1 MSSELFALAE
11 RQHGVVS
18 RRQIDALGV
27 SAASFRVLRR
37 RDTLIEVT
45 RGVYRVAGAPT
56 NWNQNV
62 MAAWLSALRW
72 DRVIAVGRETAAALY
87 EFRGYERAGKPVLI
101 VCRGQGD
108 TCGSG
113 ALVTCTDL
121 RPKDVVRLY
130 PSGIAATSKS
140 RTVFDLC
147 LRQPTTGRLDRLLDR
162 SLLDRHTTIPE
173 LWELVIHTQGR
184 GKRGI
189 VRTRAALEA
198 RSGEYVPLESEL
210 EHLAVE
216 ALAMIGIT
224 DAIRQHPLPGAP
236 FGRVDLAFLDAKLVI
251 ELDGRQHQVA
261 SARRADYERDVAA
274 ARMGWQVVRF
284 DWAQVR
290 FAPLQFATA
299 VADIL
304 RTRRSQL
311 EMGANSRS

>member
-1 MSSELFALAE
+1 MTPELFALAE

-18 RRQIDALGV
+18 RTQIEALGV
-27 SAASFRVLRR
+27 SQASFRVLRR
-37 RDTLIEVT
+37 RNTLIEVT
-45 RGVYRVAGAPT
+45 RGVYRVAGAPS

-62 MAAWLSALRW
+62 MAAWLSARRW
-72 DRVIAVGRETAAALY
+72 DRVIAIGRETAAAIC
-87 EFRGYERAGKPVLI
+87 EFRGFERSGKPVL
-101 VCRGQGD
+101 VVPRGQGD

-121 RPKDVVRLY
+121 RTQDVVRLD
-130 PSGIAATSKS
+130 PSGITATSKN

-147 LRQPTTGRLDRLLDR
+147 LRQPTAARLDRFLDRALLDG
-162 SLLDRHTTIPE
+162 HTTVPE
-173 LWELVIHTQGR
+173 LWELVLHTQGR

-189 VRTRAALEA
+189 VRTRGALEA
-198 RSGEYVPLESEL
+198 RSGDYVPLESEL

-216 ALAMIGIT
+216 ALAMAGIT

-284 DWAQVR
+284 DWAQIK
-290 FAPLQFATA
+290 FAPQQFAAA

-304 RTRRSQL
+304 RTRRAQL
-311 EMGANSRS
+311 EMAK